1 MKQLQMHILL
11 EYSRQQPML
20 QFCNVKIH
28 VGKVHSITL
37 GNNIA
42 YLFSGFRLI
51 KLELEFQLVK
61 KVYKKIT

>member
-1 MKQLQMHILL
+1 MKQMNILL

-20 QFCNVKIH
+20 QFWKKNH
-28 VGKVHSITL
+28 VEKVHSITL

-51 KLELEFQLVK
+51 K
-61 KVYKKIT
+61 I